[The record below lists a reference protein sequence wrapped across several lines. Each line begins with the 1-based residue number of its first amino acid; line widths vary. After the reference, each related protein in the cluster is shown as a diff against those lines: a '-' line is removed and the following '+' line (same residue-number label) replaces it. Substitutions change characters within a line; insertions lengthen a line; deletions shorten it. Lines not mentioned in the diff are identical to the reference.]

1 MDRPGGVFDEDYVH
15 DVAVIRTKNQWLIF
29 IAFLVIL
36 FCLPMFIKGY
46 TTYIVNFLMVSIISV
61 VGLQLLTGYCGQISI
76 GHAAFMA
83 VGGFSSAILTT
94 KLNMPFIVALPLS
107 GLIAGAVG
115 LIFGI
120 PALRIKGLYL
130 ALSTMA
136 AQFIII
142 YIILHWTS
150 LTGGISGILT
160 KAPSLFGYE
169 MNSHLKMYYLILGV
183 LVFLVYFAKRLTMT
197 KIGRA
202 WMAIRDNDLAAEA
215 MGINIFFY
223 KLLAFFVGCFYA
235 GIAGSLWVH
244 YMLHAG
250 IDHFTFHDSLWY
262 VAMIIVGGLG
272 SITGAIMGTV
282 FIKLLLIIS
291 FRFGTT
297 IGTWFPAILDTIG
310 AALPL
315 MTIGLIIMIMLIFE
329 PRGLYHRWVLFKSY
343 YRLWPYSY

>member
-1 MDRPGGVFDEDYVH
+1 MDRPGGVFDIDYVH
-15 DVAVIRTKNQWLIF
+15 DVAVIRTRNQWLIF
-29 IAFLVIL
+29 LAFMACL
-36 FCLPMFIKGY
+36 FFLPMVVKEQ
-46 TTYIVNFLMVSIISV
+46 TTYLFNLLMVSVISV

-83 VGGFSSAILTT
+83 VGGFASAILTT
-94 KLNMPFIVALPLS
+94 KLNFPFLVALPLS
-107 GLIAGAVG
+107 GLIAGCAG
-115 LIFGI
+115 LVFGI

-150 LTGGISGILT
+150 LTGGIAGILT
-160 KAPSLFGYE
+160 QAPSIFGYE
-169 MNSHLKMYYLILGV
+169 LNSHSRMFYLVFVIM
-183 LVFLVYFAKRLTMT
+183 VFLVYFAKRLTMT
-197 KIGRA
+197 KVGRA

-215 MGINIFFY
+215 MGINIFYY

-244 YMLHAG
+244 YALLAAV
-250 IDHFTFHDSLWY
+250 DHFSFHDSIWY

-272 SITGAIMGTV
+272 SITGAIMGAV
-282 FIKLLLIIS
+282 FVRLLLIYS
-291 FRFGTT
+291 FRFGTM
-297 IGTWFPAILDTIG
+297 IGHWFPAIYATIG

-315 MTIGLIIMIMLIFE
+315 LVIGLIIMLILVFE